1 MNDEAR
7 EKFRA
12 RYRAA
17 ISPRY
22 SGYLH
27 VAVVLLGAGGLIG
40 WGISQLVDF
49 HWTQLWF
56 VVLTYCIY
64 NWGEWASHRYWGH
77 EKTKL
82 FKFFYQRHTGD
93 HHTFFV
99 EHDMEY
105 QMVLDWR
112 VVVFPIAL
120 LVATAVGLATPA
132 GIVAYF
138 VLGWNYGWL
147 AFVTVMSCYLTY
159 EVLHFSYHLQKGSV
173 TERIFKLIPGWTYL
187 RLFHTVH
194 HNRHLMAEGNFNI
207 TLPLCDWIFGTLYF
221 SSEDWA
227 RAKGIKPVAPAE

>member
-17 ISPRY
+17 ISPNY
-22 SGYLH
+22 SGFLH
-27 VAVVLLGAGGLIG
+27 LSVVLFGAGGLISF
-40 WGISQLVDF
+40 GISQLENV
-49 HWTQLWF
+49 TLLQILF
-56 VVLTYCIY
+56 VVALYVVY
-64 NWGEWASHRYWGH
+64 NWAEWYTHCFWGH
-77 EKTKL
+77 KKTDL

-112 VVVFPIAL
+112 VVIFPIAL
-120 LVATAVGLATPA
+120 LVATAVVFALPA
-132 GIVAYF
+132 GLVSYF

-147 AFVTVMSCYLTY
+147 AFVTIMCCYLAY

-207 TLPLCDWIFGTLYF
+207 TLPLFDWLCGTLYF
-221 SSEDWA
+221 SSDEWA
-227 RAKGIKPVAPAE
+227 KAKGRGNTTPAE

>member
-17 ISPRY
+17 ISPHY

-27 VAVVLLGAGGLIG
+27 VAVVLLGAGGLISF
-40 WGISQLVDF
+40 GISQLQNF

-56 VVLTYCIY
+56 VAFVYIIY
-64 NWGEWASHRYWGH
+64 NWAEWYSHRYWGH
-77 EKTKL
+77 EKTAL

-120 LVATAVGLATPA
+120 LVATTIALAAPA
-132 GIVAYF
+132 ALITYF
-138 VLGWNYGWL
+138 ALGWDYACL

-159 EVLHFSYHLQKGSV
+159 EVLHFSYHLQKGSI
-173 TERIFKLIPGWTYL
+173 TERLFKLIPGWTYL

-207 TLPLCDWIFGTLYF
+207 TLPLSDWLFGTLYF
-221 SSEDWA
+221 SSEDWEKSKA
-227 RAKGIKPVAPAE
+227 ATTPAE